1 VTAPAC
7 HTPESIMARTLS
19 RLLALLALVCL
30 VVGCSKTLTG
40 ASLTG
45 HG

>member
-1 VTAPAC
+1 
-7 HTPESIMARTLS
+7 MARTLS

-30 VVGCSKTLTG
+30 VAGCSKALSG
-40 ASLTG
+40 ATLTG